1 MAPSAVPGREVLAL
15 ALAGRPP
22 REVLRAAERDLMAR
36 RGAPADVSGA
46 CAEALAIACM
56 TDDGQ
61 ATVQATARAIAEAV
75 DRHGATFPPAA
86 EPPYHDRHHQ
96 AEALIAMG
104 WLAGFAHAR
113 GLLDSRTA
121 LLAVAAMAGHDLL
134 HDGSAG
140 GPRGELEARSADA
153 AAAIGRAQGLD
164 DEGVAVVRRIIRAT
178 TWPWTDAEAPD
189 LACRLARE
197 ADLFGSALPCLGPR
211 LARRL
216 AIELARAGQ
225 PDADAIASHSARLNL
240 LRQMP
245 PPSPAALALGLDW
258 TRAQQIAAYGAV
270 AQRLGAQPALPE
282 AGAAALDAMD
292 EADAAALLAH
302 AAAAA

>member
-1 MAPSAVPGREVLAL
+1 MAPSAVPDREVLAL

-36 RGAPADVSGA
+36 RAAPPDVAGC
-46 CAEALAIACM
+46 CAEALALVAGK
-56 TDDGQ
+56 DAEDGP
-61 ATVQATARAIAEAV
+61 TRATALAIARAA
-75 DRHGATFPPAA
+75 DRHGAGFPSGK

-96 AEALIAMG
+96 AEATLAMG

-113 GLLDSRTA
+113 GWLDRRTA

-140 GPRGELEARSADA
+140 GPRGALEERSVEAT
-153 AAAIGRAQGLD
+153 AAIGRAHGLD
-164 DEGVAVVRRIIRAT
+164 EAGIALIARIIRAT
-178 TWPWTDAEAPD
+178 TWPWAEADAPD

-197 ADLFGSALPCLGPR
+197 ADLFGSILPCLGPR

-216 AIELARAGQ
+216 AVELAMAGQ
-225 PDADAIASHSARLNL
+225 PDADAVASHAARLGL
-240 LRQMP
+240 LRQMQE
-245 PPSPAALALGLDW
+245 PSPAAVALGLGW
-258 TRAQQIAAYGAV
+258 ARERQIAAYGAV
-270 AQRLGAQPALPE
+270 AQRLGVQPPLPE
-282 AGAAALDAMD
+282 AGATSLDAMD

>member
-36 RGAPADVSGA
+36 RGVSPDVVGA
-46 CAEALAIACM
+46 CAEALATACGSQE
-56 TDDGQ
+56 D
-61 ATVQATARAIAEAV
+61 APAARAAAMAIAAAV
-75 DRHGATFPPAA
+75 ERHGAAFPPGG

-96 AEALIAMG
+96 AEAIIAMG
-104 WLAGFAHAR
+104 WLAGFARAQ
-113 GLLDSRTA
+113 GLLDGRMA

-140 GPRGELEARSADA
+140 GPRGVMEVRSADA
-153 AAAIGRAQGLD
+153 AGAIGQAAGLD
-164 DEGVAVVRRIIRAT
+164 ADCITVIRRIIRAT
-178 TWPWTDAEAPD
+178 TWPWEDGEAPD

-197 ADLFGSALPCLGPR
+197 ADLFGSALPCLGPK

-216 AIELARAGQ
+216 AVELAMAGQ
-225 PDADAIASHSARLNL
+225 PDAQAVATHCARLSL

-245 PPSPAALALGLDW
+245 EPSPAAVALGLDW
-258 TRAQQIAAYGAV
+258 ARMQQIAAYGAV

-282 AGAAALDAMD
+282 AGAAALDSMD
-292 EADAAALLAH
+292 EADATALLAH
-302 AAAAA
+302 AETAA